1 MPNWKTHLELAKKV
15 NDFLQYDDLSFDAFL
30 FGSILPDINNS
41 YVVTNIKEKI
51 SHSITH
57 FKDENNKTYVNFG
70 NKYKKEIES
79 KNPLFL
85 GYFFHLYLDYSFN
98 NYFYTKKRDNLKIDE
113 HNIVR
118 EIKQHDF
125 KLFNNNFI
133 SNHLKINNIDELLK
147 EIRNIEEV
155 SIKKEDIIEVIK
167 FLDKHELYNGE
178 YKVFTPGEL
187 NCLLESAVN
196 NVLDWL
202 KK

>member
-15 NDFLQYDDLSFDAFL
+15 NNYLQYDDLSFNIFL

-41 YVVTNIKEKI
+41 FVVTSIKEKI

-70 NKYKKEIES
+70 NKYKKEIDS
-79 KNPLFL
+79 RNPLFL

-98 NYFYTKKRDNLKIDE
+98 NYFYTKKRNNLNIEE
-113 HNIVR
+113 HNKVR

-133 SNHLKINNIDELLK
+133 SNQIKIDDIDKLLQEIKNIK
-147 EIRNIEEV
+147 EI
-155 SIKKEDIIEVIK
+155 SITKEDIFEVIN
-167 FLDKHELYNGE
+167 FLNKQEFYNGE
-178 YKVFTPGEL
+178 YKVFTPDEL
-187 NCLLESAVN
+187 NCLFDSAVKN
-196 NVLDWL
+196 TLDWL